1 MEEIEIWIYF
11 WTGSCFLF
19 LILWMII
26 NFKTKDRFG
35 YCKREIEEGVKC
47 KKQCD
52 HCKTYF
58 KPLEDNLKKIKK

>member
-1 MEEIEIWIYF
+1 
-11 WTGSCFLF
+11 
-19 LILWMII
+19 MII

-35 YCKREIEEGVKC
+35 YCKREIEEGIKC

-52 HCKTYF
+52 HCEIYY